1 MTHSCMRMSASLKS
15 NTLVTK
21 EALEDHLVA
30 HDVNHSN
37 STGITTDS
45 ALAQLLFEEENWNER
60 NVNSS
65 TETSIQDHLLARR
78 LHQEEMHKQ
87 EEKSFNN
94 LKVSA
99 KAKYGC
105 TWFLCLIKLDV
116 DV

>member
-1 MTHSCMRMSASLKS
+1 MRMSASLKS

-30 HDVNHSN
+30 HDVNHS
-37 STGITTDS
+37 TDS

-65 TETSIQDHLLARR
+65 TETSIQDQLLARR

>member
-1 MTHSCMRMSASLKS
+1 MSAFMKFNSL
-15 NTLVTK
+15 VAK
-21 EALEDHLVA
+21 EALDDHLLA

-37 STGITTDS
+37 SSGIATDG
-45 ALAQLLFEEENWNER
+45 ALAQLLFEEENWNEG

-65 TETSIQDHLLARR
+65 TETSIQDQLLARR
-78 LHQEEMHKQ
+78 LHQEEKHKQ

-99 KAKYGC
+99 KTKYVYTLFFC
-105 TWFLCLIKLDV
+105 FIKLDV